1 MLIFLYVKIMENSSR
16 QIIFQTSYI
25 LMPYLKI
32 IIENQIF
39 HLSTLNTSEWQSA
52 KTVFSTFLQNGK
64 TKIVHWCYYSDPYLV
79 EASVTA
85 SGLLWCNVTS
95 LANLILCISCWQTLL
110 TPRCL
115 VWTVLSGSSSF
126 REVNLSNWI
135 RISLKLSVNFDLLV
149 FHPARR
155 AAAAS
160 VPPYRDGPVQV
171 RRWGGVSAFLQS
183 RSRGFSAWFLCRSWR
198 TCFRLDTPP
207 SSSDRS
213 SATVTNFFALMWT
226 VGRETSGAEGQ
237 IFFETAFSHC
247 DYGVLALNGSVQR
260 GGEFTPNL
268 ANVEKIMGTKFAKLS
283 VWVQKHQT

>member
-1 MLIFLYVKIMENSSR
+1 MENSSR

-39 HLSTLNTSEWQSA
+39 HLSTLNTSESA

-95 LANLILCISCWQTLL
+95 LANLNLCISCWQTPL

-135 RISLKLSVNFDLLV
+135 RISLKLSVNFDLLI
-149 FHPARR
+149 FHPPRR
-155 AAAAS
+155 AAATS

-171 RRWGGVSAFLQS
+171 RRGGEGGVSAFLQS
-183 RSRGFSAWFLCRSWR
+183 QSWGFSAWFLCRSWR

-213 SATVTNFFALMWT
+213 SATVTNFLHWCERSA
-226 VGRETSGAEGQ
+226 GRRLELKVR
-237 IFFETAFSHC
+237 FSLKLHFHI
-247 DYGVLALNGSVQR
+247 V
-260 GGEFTPNL
+260 
-268 ANVEKIMGTKFAKLS
+268 IMGYWLWMDQFREEGNS
-283 VWVQKHQT
+283 HQTLPTWRR

>member
-1 MLIFLYVKIMENSSR
+1 MENSSR

-52 KTVFSTFLQNGK
+52 QTVFSTFLENGK

-85 SGLLWCNVTS
+85 SGLLWHNVTS
-95 LANLILCISCWQTLL
+95 PANLNLCISCWQTPL

-126 REVNLSNWI
+126 WEVNLSNWI
-135 RISLKLSVNFDLLV
+135 RISLKLPVNFDPLI
-149 FHPARR
+149 FHPARH

-160 VPPYRDGPVQV
+160 VPPHRDGPVQV
-171 RRWGGVSAFLQS
+171 RRGGGASLLASSPDPEASPHGFCVVPGAHASVWTTRHQTQIGRGL
-183 RSRGFSAWFLCRSWR
+183 RSPGF
-198 TCFRLDTPP
+198 
-207 SSSDRS
+207 
-213 SATVTNFFALMWT
+213 FFALM
-226 VGRETSGAEGQ
+226 
-237 IFFETAFSHC
+237 
-247 DYGVLALNGSVQR
+247 
-260 GGEFTPNL
+260 
-268 ANVEKIMGTKFAKLS
+268 
-283 VWVQKHQT
+283 

>member
-1 MLIFLYVKIMENSSR
+1 MLKKTDRLNNQAILTQRFERRFFSSKWKNVTHRMWILFFCFLPFPLTVWAFRVVINSLFIGCTKACGCKVTFTRFASHIVRLCLPFSFEYLNNMLIFLYVKIMENSSR

-95 LANLILCISCWQTLL
+95 LANLNLCISCWQTPL

-135 RISLKLSVNFDLLV
+135 RISLKLSVNFDPLV

-155 AAAAS
+155 AAATS
-160 VPPYRDGPVQV
+160 VPPHRDGPVQV
-171 RRWGGVSAFLQS
+171 RRGWRLCFPPVTILRLLRVVS
-183 RSRGFSAWFLCRSWR
+183 
-198 TCFRLDTPP
+198 
-207 SSSDRS
+207 
-213 SATVTNFFALMWT
+213 V
-226 VGRETSGAEGQ
+226 
-237 IFFETAFSHC
+237 
-247 DYGVLALNGSVQR
+247 
-260 GGEFTPNL
+260 
-268 ANVEKIMGTKFAKLS
+268 
-283 VWVQKHQT
+283 

>member
-1 MLIFLYVKIMENSSR
+1 MENSSR

-52 KTVFSTFLQNGK
+52 QTVFSTFLENGK

-85 SGLLWCNVTS
+85 SGLLWRNVTS
-95 LANLILCISCWQTLL
+95 PANLNLCISCWQTPL

-126 REVNLSNWI
+126 WEVNLSNWI
-135 RISLKLSVNFDLLV
+135 RISLKLPVNFDPLI
-149 FHPARR
+149 FHPARH

-160 VPPYRDGPVQV
+160 VPPHRDGPVQV
-171 RRWGGVSAFLQS
+171 RRGGGGGVSACLQS
-183 RSRGFSAWFLCRSWR
+183 RSRGLSAWFLCGSRS

-207 SSSDRS
+207 SNSDRS
-213 SATVTNFFALMWT
+213 RATVTGFFFALM
-226 VGRETSGAEGQ
+226 
-237 IFFETAFSHC
+237 
-247 DYGVLALNGSVQR
+247 
-260 GGEFTPNL
+260 
-268 ANVEKIMGTKFAKLS
+268 
-283 VWVQKHQT
+283 